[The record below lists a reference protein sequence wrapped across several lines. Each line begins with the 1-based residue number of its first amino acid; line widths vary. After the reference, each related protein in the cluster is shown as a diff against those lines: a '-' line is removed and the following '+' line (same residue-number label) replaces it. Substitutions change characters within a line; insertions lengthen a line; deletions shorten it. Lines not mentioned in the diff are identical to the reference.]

1 MSRQC
6 IGFVGV
12 KTPTNYGRSYIKTW
26 VDGLTLPDLYK
37 TDTDTMSG
45 EALTDPEGSY
55 IDMGKNIVV
64 VLGHGQVQGR
74 DGLDDLCNYAGGV
87 IASVGVGQGIVKT
100 VLPQCSLAYDLS
112 LSEANTAVGNRITPL
127 YYDNLVG
134 GNVRIMVGRT
144 AAKSSSSFTKVGTMK
159 VVNYTLNAMRRIAER
174 YLGKRNSAIN
184 RESMKSQMQTVIM
197 RGVESGLY
205 AGGTINVNVGTARSL
220 GTVNVRCV
228 LRPYAEIED
237 VVIYSTFE
245 QVV

>member
-1 MSRQC
+1 
-6 IGFVGV
+6 
-12 KTPTNYGRSYIKTW
+12 
-26 VDGLTLPDLYK
+26 
-37 TDTDTMSG
+37 
-45 EALTDPEGSY
+45 
-55 IDMGKNIVV
+55 
-64 VLGHGQVQGR
+64 
-74 DGLDDLCNYAGGV
+74 
-87 IASVGVGQGIVKT
+87 
-100 VLPQCSLAYDLS
+100 
-112 LSEANTAVGNRITPL
+112 
-127 YYDNLVG
+127 
-134 GNVRIMVGRT
+134 
-144 AAKSSSSFTKVGTMK
+144 MK
-159 VVNYTLNAMRRIAER
+159 VVNYTLNALRRIAER